1 MITVPVSQFASAPRP
16 RLTNAYLGAGETA
29 IVVELVAAVEPKV
42 VVEFGVNLGKTARAI
57 LDAAPSIERYV
68 GIDVPPGFLT
78 RLTCQSSEVPFNT
91 AHCVAADPRFFLCL
105 CERGSSELGP
115 DDLEPADAVFIDG
128 DHSFAGVAADSDL
141 AAAIVR
147 PGGVVVWHD
156 YGNPAVEVTAVLDRL
171 VADGWPIR
179 HVEST
184 WLAYMMMRDR

>member
-1 MITVPVSQFASAPRP
+1 MITVPASQFESALRP
-16 RLTNAYLGAGETA
+16 RLANAYLGAGETA
-29 IVVELVAAVEPKV
+29 IVVELVAAVEPRV

-57 LDAAPSIERYV
+57 LDATPSIYRYV

-78 RLTCQSSEVPFNT
+78 RLACQSAEVPF
-91 AHCVAADPRFFLCL
+91 VAARHVADDPRFFLCL
-105 CERGSSELGP
+105 CDRGSVELGP
-115 DDLEPADAVFIDG
+115 EDLEPADAVFIDG
-128 DHSFAGVAADSDL
+128 DHSAAGVAADSSL
-141 AAAIVR
+141 AAAILR

-179 HVEST
+179 HVDST